1 MSKTKAA
8 RTLDLVYEMYL
19 FDYKDKP
26 PIFLGNLKSS
36 FAKLVD
42 ISGHL
47 QEFTGQLNHPLAKAA
62 ETFCIVDAHVLFF
75 PALFQS
81 SNHRPQEGK

>member
-1 MSKTKAA
+1 MCP
-8 RTLDLVYEMYL
+8 

-26 PIFLGNLKSS
+26 LIFLGNLKIS

-47 QEFTGQLNHPLAKAA
+47 QDFTGQLNHP
-62 ETFCIVDAHVLFF
+62 
-75 PALFQS
+75 
-81 SNHRPQEGK
+81 